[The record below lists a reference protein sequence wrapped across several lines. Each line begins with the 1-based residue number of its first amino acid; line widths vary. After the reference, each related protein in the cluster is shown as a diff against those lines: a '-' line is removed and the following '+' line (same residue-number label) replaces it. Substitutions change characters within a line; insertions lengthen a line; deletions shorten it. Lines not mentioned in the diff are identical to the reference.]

1 MSERTLTWKSE
12 LLAREKGAAAGDE
25 CHESLAHRL
34 GVATS
39 EAHSGIRCKKCNKK
53 KTVQIV
59 VRSN

>member
-25 CHESLAHRL
+25 CHESLAHRV

-39 EAHSGIRCKKCNKK
+39 EAQSGIRRKKCNKK
-53 KTVQIV
+53 KETV
-59 VRSN
+59 